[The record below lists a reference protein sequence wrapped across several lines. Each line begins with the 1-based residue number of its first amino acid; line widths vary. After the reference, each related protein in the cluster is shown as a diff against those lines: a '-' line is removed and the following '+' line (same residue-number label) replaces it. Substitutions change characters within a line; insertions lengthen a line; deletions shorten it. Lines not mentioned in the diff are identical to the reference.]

1 MGDGVA
7 RIFDVKSQYSIWPDS
22 RVKDDFQLKTYAM
35 LVLDTFP
42 HVDRVEGRLLLSRY
56 GISLPQK
63 GEAVFTRADTDEFK
77 EHLSY
82 RLAAHF
88 RGDLKG
94 EHVPGTHCSYCPLK
108 RVGKCTLYR
117 SYWGTTP
124 PPPLKDA
131 QARRLARQVIVLEQ
145 AREERIALL
154 KEYVKEAGP
163 LAVGATSQAE
173 VFDYHPSESEEIEPD
188 RPPAHPRRAPRPGR
202 RAAPGRASHGQEDHQ
217 DLQGPPPPPGSGHR
231 LRRRHHHQEEHQVRP
246 QGTGRRR

>member
-1 MGDGVA
+1 MLADVYASFPALSFEQRRDVAEQAHNVAQALEYRPAYFYGTEESLATDITLADGHVCTVTGRLDYLEMGDGVA

-77 EHLSY
+77 KHLSY

-94 EHVPGTHCSYCPLK
+94 EHVPGYPL
-108 RVGKCTLYR
+108 
-117 SYWGTTP
+117 W
-124 PPPLKDA
+124 
-131 QARRLARQVIVLEQ
+131 
-145 AREERIALL
+145 LL
-154 KEYVKEAGP
+154 S
-163 LAVGATSQAE
+163 SQAGGQ
-173 VFDYHPSESEEIEPD
+173 VHPLP
-188 RPPAHPRRAPRPGR
+188 
-202 RAAPGRASHGQEDHQ
+202 
-217 DLQGPPPPPGSGHR
+217 
-231 LRRRHHHQEEHQVRP
+231 
-246 QGTGRRR
+246 